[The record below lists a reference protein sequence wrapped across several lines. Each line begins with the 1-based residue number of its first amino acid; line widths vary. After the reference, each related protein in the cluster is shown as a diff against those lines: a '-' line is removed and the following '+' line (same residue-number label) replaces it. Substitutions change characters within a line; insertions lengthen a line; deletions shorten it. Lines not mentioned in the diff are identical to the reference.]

1 LSPPPRGLIELAK
14 TPLRSPRAKSR
25 GREWRALG
33 GASLDLPRDER
44 DRRAIS
50 INPATRRSE
59 LPHLDKLLALF
70 PLVLLLLATPAFA
83 HKGSDAYWT
92 LRAAGTSASGQLDVA
107 LKDFD
112 VLVGLDGNGDGKL
125 TWGEVKA
132 HDAEVHKAI
141 STALTVTQ
149 GPRACPVELG
159 ALSVVSHSDG
169 MYLSVPITARCA
181 ERIEQLEL
189 GYSLLFD
196 VDAQHRGLLSV
207 SGAEGGNWTAFTN
220 NRRTQPATFTSIG
233 AGAQTGLAFLEG
245 VHHIRIGWD
254 HLCFLF
260 ALLLPSV
267 LRRAGNDWVPRPAFK
282 PTLLDVAKVVTAF
295 TVAHSITLGL
305 AAFGV
310 INPNAKWVEVAIAVS
325 VALAAFNNLVPF
337 VPETRWSLA
346 FSLGLMHGF
355 GFVSAIRD
363 LGAAGPSL
371 WLSVLGFNLGVEA
384 GQLGIVAMFVPIA
397 WLLRSYRAYRSFVL
411 PLGSAVILG
420 IALYW
425 TSQRIA

>member
-1 LSPPPRGLIELAK
+1 MKRLLIL
-14 TPLRSPRAKSR
+14 
-25 GREWRALG
+25 
-33 GASLDLPRDER
+33 
-44 DRRAIS
+44 I
-50 INPATRRSE
+50 
-59 LPHLDKLLALF
+59 LLAG
-70 PLVLLLLATPAFA
+70 PALA

-92 LRAAGTSASGQLDVA
+92 LTASGPSLTGRLDVA
-107 LKDFD
+107 LKDLD
-112 VLVGLDGNGDGKL
+112 LLIGLDGNGDGKV

-132 HDAEVHKAI
+132 KE
-141 STALTVTQ
+141 SPLREALTKALAITQ
-149 GPRACPVELG
+149 GANPCPLTLG
-159 ALSVVSHSDG
+159 ALSVIKHSDG
-169 MYLSVPITARCA
+169 LYLAAPLTARCPA
-181 ERIEQLEL
+181 AITELQLAYE
-189 GYSLLFD
+189 LLFD

-207 SGAEGGNWTAFTN
+207 SGAAGGNWAAFTN
-220 NRRTQPATFTSIG
+220 NRRAQTATFTSIG
-233 AGAQTGLAFLEG
+233 AGEQTFLAFLEG
-245 VHHIRIGWD
+245 VHHIAIGWD

-267 LRRAGNDWVPRPAFK
+267 LRRAGTDWVPRPAFK
-282 PTLLDVAKVVTAF
+282 PTLVDVAKVVTAF

-363 LGAAGPSL
+363 LGAAGPSM

-384 GQLGIVAMFVPIA
+384 GQLAIVAAFVPVA
-397 WLLRSYRAYRSFVL
+397 WLLRARPVYRALVM

-420 IALYW
+420 IALFW
-425 TSQRIA
+425 TWQRI

>member
-1 LSPPPRGLIELAK
+1 MIPLSHRERVGV
-14 TPLRSPRAKSR
+14 RACLF
-25 GREWRALG
+25 ATLL
-33 GASLDLPRDER
+33 SL
-44 DRRAIS
+44 
-50 INPATRRSE
+50 
-59 LPHLDKLLALF
+59 
-70 PLVLLLLATPAFA
+70 PAFA
-83 HKGSDAYWT
+83 HKGSDAYWS
-92 LRAAGTSASGQLDVA
+92 LRANGTTANGRLDVA
-107 LKDFD
+107 LRDLD
-112 VLVGLDGNGDGKL
+112 ALVSLDADGNGKI

-132 HDAEVHKAI
+132 KDQELRR
-141 STALTVTQ
+141 ALTSSLTITQ
-149 GPRACPVELG
+149 QTPCLLELG
-159 ALSVVSHSDG
+159 GFSVISHSDG
-169 MYLSVPITARCA
+169 MYLAVPVTARCTA
-181 ERIEQLEL
+181 PIDTLEL

-207 SGAEGGNWTAFTN
+207 SSTEGGNWTAFTN
-220 NRRTQPATFTSIG
+220 NRRTQTATFTSIG
-233 AGAQTGLAFLEG
+233 ASAQTGRAFLEG

-267 LRRAGNDWVPRPAFK
+267 LRRAESDWVPRPAFR
-282 PTLLDVAKVVTAF
+282 PTLWDVTKVVTAF

-310 INPNAKWVEVAIAVS
+310 LNPNGKWVEVAIAVS

-363 LGAAGPSL
+363 LGAEGPSM

-384 GQLGIVAMFVPIA
+384 GQLAIVAAFVPIA
-397 WLLRSYRAYRSFVL
+397 WLLRPMKAYRSIVM
-411 PLGSAVILG
+411 PLGSAIILG

-425 TSQRIA
+425 TWQRVS

>member
-1 LSPPPRGLIELAK
+1 MKHLLLLI
-14 TPLRSPRAKSR
+14 
-25 GREWRALG
+25 
-33 GASLDLPRDER
+33 
-44 DRRAIS
+44 
-50 INPATRRSE
+50 
-59 LPHLDKLLALF
+59 
-70 PLVLLLLATPAFA
+70 LLATPALA

-92 LRAAGTSASGQLDVA
+92 LTASNTALAGRLDVA
-107 LKDFD
+107 LKDLD
-112 VLVGLDGNGDGKL
+112 LLIGLDGNGDGKL
-125 TWGEVKA
+125 TWGEVKSK
-132 HDAEVHKAI
+132 ESPLRQILTKSLAI
-141 STALTVTQ
+141 TQ
-149 GPRACPVELG
+149 GANPCPLELG
-159 ALSVVSHSDG
+159 ALSVITHSDG
-169 MYLSVPITARCA
+169 MYLATPLTARCPA
-181 ERIEQLEL
+181 AITELEL
-189 GYSLLFD
+189 KYELLFD

-207 SGAEGGNWTAFTN
+207 SGSAGGNWSAFTN
-220 NRRTQPATFTSIG
+220 NRRTQTATFTSIG
-233 AGAQTGLAFLEG
+233 AGEQTGLAFLEG
-245 VHHIRIGWD
+245 VHHIAIGWD

-267 LRRAGNDWVPRPAFK
+267 LRRAGTDWVPRPAFK

-363 LGAAGPSL
+363 LGAAGPSM
-371 WLSVLGFNLGVEA
+371 WLSVFGFNLGVEA
-384 GQLGIVAMFVPIA
+384 GQLAIVAAFVPLA
-397 WLLRSYRAYRSFVL
+397 WLLRTRPVYRAVVM

-420 IALYW
+420 IALFW
-425 TSQRIA
+425 TWQRI

>member
-1 LSPPPRGLIELAK
+1 MISLSR
-14 TPLRSPRAKSR
+14 R
-25 GREWRALG
+25 GRVGVRACILTILL
-33 GASLDLPRDER
+33 SL
-44 DRRAIS
+44 
-50 INPATRRSE
+50 
-59 LPHLDKLLALF
+59 
-70 PLVLLLLATPAFA
+70 PAFA
-83 HKGSDAYWT
+83 HKGSDAYWS
-92 LRAAGTSASGQLDVA
+92 LRATGVFASGRLDVA
-107 LKDFD
+107 LRDLD
-112 VLVGLDGNGDGKL
+112 ALVGLDADGNGKI

-132 HDAEVHKAI
+132 KDQALR
-141 STALTVTQ
+141 TALTSSLSVTQ
-149 GPRACPVELG
+149 RQAACFVKLG
-159 ALSVVSHSDG
+159 SFSVISHSDG
-169 MYLSVPITARCA
+169 MYLAAPISARCP
-181 ERIEQLEL
+181 EPVDSLEL

-207 SGAEGGNWTAFTN
+207 SSTEGGNWTAFTN
-220 NRRTQPATFTSIG
+220 NRRTQTATFTSIG
-233 AGAQTGLAFLEG
+233 ASAQTGRAFLEG

-267 LRRAGNDWVPRPAFK
+267 LRRAERDWVPRPAFR
-282 PTLLDVAKVVTAF
+282 PTLWDVTKVVTAF

-310 INPNAKWVEVAIAVS
+310 LNPNGKWVEVAIAVS

-363 LGAAGPSL
+363 LGAEGPSM

-384 GQLGIVAMFVPIA
+384 GQLAIVAAFVPIA
-397 WLLRSYRAYRSFVL
+397 WLLRPMKAYRSIL
-411 PLGSAVILG
+411 MPLGSAIILG

-425 TSQRIA
+425 TWQRVS